1 MSVDPSVVSTIL
13 VADVQLWSLPGVQ
26 ISRDCGLG
34 LGSGGLRSWSWKHSR
49 VLVVRKWSLP
59 RPLRV
64 TRRVGGRPEANVAGD
79 GHDDGH
85 WRRSQAD
92 VKWASW
98 IQRSEPRRRPLTT
111 LGSRREMSQ
120 LNPAVGTTT
129 TAIDDAR
136 KSTWN
141 EPVESSGRNHDD
153 GQVADEADHGN
164 DAENDRDHSTEH
176 R

>member
-64 TRRVGGRPEANVAGD
+64 TRRVGGRPEAKVAGD

-98 IQRSEPRRRPLTT
+98 IQRSEPRRRPGCRRSRSRQWRRKWPGPLDWAPIAIFVILIIFVNNFIAST
-111 LGSRREMSQ
+111 LPWIQTSCFG
-120 LNPAVGTTT
+120 
-129 TAIDDAR
+129 
-136 KSTWN
+136 
-141 EPVESSGRNHDD
+141 
-153 GQVADEADHGN
+153 
-164 DAENDRDHSTEH
+164 
-176 R
+176 